1 MPLLKVHICSSEAPA
16 NKALLVK
23 ILQKT
28 MIEKLQTV
36 ENTNQVILYET
47 QPQHR
52 LIQNIRSNNFVF
64 LEVLMAVGMPLEI
77 KRELVKGLVEA
88 VNKVLKVDLQ
98 DINCCLVETQQD
110 NWFAH
115 NP

>member
-1 MPLLKVHICSSEAPA
+1 MSLLKVHICSSEAPA

-23 ILQKT
+23 ILQET
-28 MIEKLQTV
+28 MIEKLQTD

-52 LIQNIRSNNFVF
+52 VIQNIRGNNFVF
-64 LEVLMAVGMPLEI
+64 LEVLMVVGMPFEI
-77 KRELVKGLVEA
+77 KRGLMKGLIEA
-88 VNKVLKVDLQ
+88 VNKVLKVDLK
-98 DINCCLVETQQD
+98 DINCCLVEIQQD

-115 NP
+115 NL